1 MSVGTN
7 NSTYG
12 LVFGYDIGSDKS
24 YLGEPTT
31 NLVPDAPNNGR
42 FTTSN
47 GWATYNTNQYCG
59 NNGCGTYWTI
69 PSISSV
75 SGNVVTTSS
84 AHQIRSFD
92 VIQPNATGGGV
103 NAGQNYVAKKISDTQ
118 FCLYAYNGSQSGADG
133 YINPTTGFYKV
144 HDDYANDNKVSIN
157 SSGFP
162 TGWWGAPHLPN
173 AGLIKEI
180 VPGGG
185 RVPGTNCMR
194 WHQYRGD
201 GVADGMAYGV
211 YVPVT
216 AGDTITVSYYLRAAT
231 KSAVGKGGY
240 YTTYFYGYGAYSGG
254 FSWGDHGVWVRNTH
268 QWTASYTSSFYQY
281 WFPDGSGDPYA
292 VDIADL
298 QVEVNKGHATKFT
311 TGTRSATQSL
321 LDMTGVNTINVAN
334 ASFDSNGNPY
344 FDGTNDSIIV
354 TNHSSL
360 KNNTTT
366 IEFIIKY
373 NGTPNGDIIQMGV
386 GSGSYAQYYYRAY
399 GGNSYWNWFPT
410 GASSYGAIT
419 IPNSAFTIGQYYHV
433 VMVGRSDGSVSF
445 YINTIAQSGA
455 SVSSTS
461 AVSTWTP
468 ANLTIGGYTWDGY
481 SSSEI
486 PVVKIYNRELTT
498 SEINKHY
505 YSYKNRFNLS

>member
-1 MSVGTN
+1 
-7 NSTYG
+7 
-12 LVFGYDIGSDKS
+12 
-24 YLGEPTT
+24 
-31 NLVPDAPNNGR
+31 
-42 FTTSN
+42 
-47 GWATYNTNQYCG
+47 
-59 NNGCGTYWTI
+59 
-69 PSISSV
+69 
-75 SGNVVTTSS
+75 
-84 AHQIRSFD
+84 
-92 VIQPNATGGGV
+92 
-103 NAGQNYVAKKISDTQ
+103 
-118 FCLYAYNGSQSGADG
+118 
-133 YINPTTGFYKV
+133 
-144 HDDYANDNKVSIN
+144 
-157 SSGFP
+157 
-162 TGWWGAPHLPN
+162 
-173 AGLIKEI
+173 
-180 VPGGG
+180 
-185 RVPGTNCMR
+185 
-194 WHQYRGD
+194 
-201 GVADGMAYGV
+201 
-211 YVPVT
+211 
-216 AGDTITVSYYLRAAT
+216 
-231 KSAVGKGGY
+231 
-240 YTTYFYGYGAYSGG
+240 
-254 FSWGDHGVWVRNTH
+254 
-268 QWTASYTSSFYQY
+268 
-281 WFPDGSGDPYA
+281 
-292 VDIADL
+292 
-298 QVEVNKGHATKFT
+298 
-311 TGTRSATQSL
+311 
-321 LDMTGVNTINVAN
+321 MTGVNTINVAN

-410 GASSYGAIT
+410 GTSSYGAIT